1 MSGRDDAAPLR
12 WGAALLL
19 SLLPLGCAGIVAPEE
34 SLVLELSEARVPCV
48 GVGPRECLLVRDGEG
63 EFELFY
69 EEIRGFTF
77 QEGYRYTLEVS
88 RRTVANPPA
97 DASSYMYHLERQ
109 RSRVRSPWFSLLEE
123 TRAAQLRWL
132 SLRPDPYRMTLQ
144 RVCFC
149 TLAAIG
155 PVDME
160 VDPEG
165 ASPWESVVSA
175 RYSGDGTPVPAQYVD
190 LFLPV
195 GDLFGVI
202 REAVARGAER
212 VEVEF
217 DAGRG
222 FPSRI
227 YIDRDSRLADEEVD
241 FRVLSLGG
249 G

>member
-1 MSGRDDAAPLR
+1 MSGVDDAASLR

-19 SLLPLGCAGIVAPEE
+19 SLLPLGCSGIVAPEE
-34 SLVLELSEARVPCV
+34 LLVLELSEARVPCV
-48 GVGPRECLLVRDGEG
+48 GVGPRECLLVRNEEG
-63 EFELFY
+63 EFERFY
-69 EEIRGFTF
+69 DEIQGFNF

-88 RRTVANPPA
+88 RRTVPDPRA
-97 DASSYMYHLERQ
+97 DASSYTYHLERQ

-144 RVCFC
+144 RGCFC
-149 TLAAIG
+149 ILEAIG
-155 PVDME
+155 PVEME
-160 VDPEG
+160 VDPQGE
-165 ASPWESVVSA
+165 SPWESVVWA
-175 RYSGDGTPVPAQYVD
+175 RYSGDGTPVPAQYID

-202 REAVARGAER
+202 RDAVARGAER

-227 YIDRDSRLADEEVD
+227 YIDQDSRLADEEIEY
-241 FRVLSLGG
+241 RVLSTGG